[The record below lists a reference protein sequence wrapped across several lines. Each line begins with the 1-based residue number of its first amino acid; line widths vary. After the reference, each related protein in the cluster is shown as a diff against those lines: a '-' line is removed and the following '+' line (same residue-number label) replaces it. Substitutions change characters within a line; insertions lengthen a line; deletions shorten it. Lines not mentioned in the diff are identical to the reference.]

1 MLDIKMLRKEANR
14 VREMLQ
20 KRYEST
26 DIVDEILKYDS
37 LWRDALK
44 EIEKLRHERNKK
56 SVEIGKMKKQGMDIG
71 EIKEEVRRINE
82 KIKEFEG
89 QVEEYKEKRDYL
101 LMRLPNMLMDDTPLC
116 EDEEDSPVLRAWGR
130 AKVLEEEF
138 ENFKKFSAGMDYE
151 FIEKRPTSH
160 VDLLEMYDL
169 ADIERAGKV
178 AGARFYYLKNQLVIL
193 ELALIRFA
201 LDRMMERGFTPVSP
215 PLMIRREAM
224 EGVTDFSA
232 FEEMI
237 YKIEGE
243 DLYMIATA
251 EHPLVA
257 MHMKEILE
265 ENELPRKYVGVSPC
279 FRKEAGAHG
288 KDTKGIFRVH
298 NFYKVEQVVFSK
310 PEDSPKFM
318 EELVSNAEHILQE
331 LELPYRVINICSGEL
346 GTVAAKKYDIEVWMP
361 AQQKFREVVSCSNCL
376 EYQARRLMIRYR
388 HKGELKFVH
397 TLNSTALA
405 TTRIMVAIMENF
417 QEEGGIKIPRA
428 LVPYTGFEYIE
439 PGKN

>member
-1 MLDIKMLRKEANR
+1 MLDIKLIRREPDRIKEELRRRFEDP
-14 VREMLQ
+14 
-20 KRYEST
+20 S
-26 DIVDEILKYDS
+26 IVDEILRYDS

-44 EIEKLRHERNKK
+44 EIEKLRYERNRKG
-56 SVEIGKMKKQGMDIG
+56 VEIGKMVKEGKDVSALREEMRGINSR
-71 EIKEEVRRINE
+71 IKELEV
-82 KIKEFEG
+82 K
-89 QVEEYKEKRDYL
+89 VEEYKERRNYL
-101 LMRLPNMLMDDTPLC
+101 LMRIPNILMDDTPVC
-116 EDEEDSPVLRAWGR
+116 ENEEDSPVLRTWGR
-130 AKVLEEEF
+130 AKVVEESLQEF
-138 ENFKKFSAGMDYE
+138 KDAAPGMEYQVIPE
-151 FIEKRPTSH
+151 RPESH
-160 VDLLEMYDL
+160 VDLIKELDL

-201 LDRMMERGFTPVSP
+201 LDRIVEKGFTPVSP

-265 ENELPRKYVGVSPC
+265 ENELPKKYVGISPC

-298 NFYKVEQVVFSK
+298 NFYKVEQVVLSK
-310 PEDSPKFM
+310 QEDSPKFM
-318 EELVSNAEHILQE
+318 EELVSNAEEILQA

-346 GTVAAKKYDIEVWMP
+346 GAVAAKKYDIEVWMP

-388 HKGELKFVH
+388 HKNEFRFVH

-417 QEEGGIKIPRA
+417 QDERGIRIPKA

-439 PGKN
+439 WKD